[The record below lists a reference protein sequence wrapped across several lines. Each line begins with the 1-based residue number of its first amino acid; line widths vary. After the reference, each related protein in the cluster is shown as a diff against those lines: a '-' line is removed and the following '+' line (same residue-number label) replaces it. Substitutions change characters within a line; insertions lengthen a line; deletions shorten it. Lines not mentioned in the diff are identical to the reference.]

1 MAAQIEHRQAT
12 ESKEDLLEVL
22 QRDGVVILEGL
33 VTPEQLQR
41 MNRELDPFMSEAATT
56 VPEMNPLL
64 QMFYGDKTR
73 RMGALPAKSRTFC
86 DVLTHPLLAEICE
99 EILLKAGSSYQMN
112 VAQVLEVGPEAVAQ
126 FLHRDE
132 DVWPHMPKPCPTFQI
147 ASMTALTDFTEEIG
161 ATCFVPGSHLWED
174 RSREAQAGEVAIA
187 EMPAGSMAL
196 YLGSTIHGAGTNRT
210 ADRWRRGIHLSFIVG
225 WIRTEENNYL
235 NIPMEVARDLPE
247 RVQALLGYQMHD
259 AIDAGGGVAGSVEF
273 RDPMVLLREQKFG
286 T

>member
-1 MAAQIEHRQAT
+1 M
-12 ESKEDLLEVL
+12 
-22 QRDGVVILEGL
+22 ILEGL
-33 VTPEQLQR
+33 VTPEQIQR
-41 MNRELDPFMSEAATT
+41 MNQELDPFMSEAATT
-56 VPEMNPLL
+56 VPELNPML
-64 QMFYGDKTR
+64 QIFYGDKTR

-86 DVLTHPLLAEICE
+86 DVLTHPLLAEVCE

-112 VAQVLEVGPEAVAQ
+112 VAQVLEVGPAAVAQ

-132 DVWPHMPKPCPTFQI
+132 DVWPHMPKSCPTFQV

-174 RSREAQAGEVAIA
+174 RSREAKPHEVAIA

-210 ADRWRRGIHLSFIVG
+210 ADRWRRGIHLSFVVG

-259 AIDAGGGVAGSVEF
+259 AIDAGGGVAGSVES
-273 RDPMVLLREQKFG
+273 RDPMVLLREQKSG

>member
-273 RDPMVLLREQKFG
+273 RDPMVLLREQKSG